1 MTSNSKITLNDAIS
15 SMERAYLRL
24 EAAADIAVHE
34 RAQSA
39 AQRESAQHEISQS
52 WQAHSSQLEASL
64 ADVTSENQF
73 LKEDNL
79 RLANQL
85 QTLQRDYLG
94 LQEAANHAAGRLDA
108 SVKQLDLI
116 LEH

>member
-1 MTSNSKITLNDAIS
+1 MTSNSKISLSDAIAA
-15 SMERAYLRL
+15 MERAYARL
-24 EAAADIAVHE
+24 EAATAIAVHE
-34 RAQSA
+34 RAASA
-39 AQRESAQHEISQS
+39 AQREAVQAEISQS
-52 WQAHSSQLEASL
+52 WQEHSSQLETAL
-64 ADVTSENQF
+64 ADVTSENEF